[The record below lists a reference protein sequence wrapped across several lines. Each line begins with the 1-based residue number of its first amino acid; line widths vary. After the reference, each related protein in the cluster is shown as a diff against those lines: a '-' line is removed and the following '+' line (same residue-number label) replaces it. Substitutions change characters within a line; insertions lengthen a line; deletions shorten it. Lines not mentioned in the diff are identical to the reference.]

1 MMHRA
6 LKYSRYQI
14 RIEFGSWRPPLKLV
28 GAAPFRSASQG
39 VTVMEREYDVIEL
52 GAVSVETKGL
62 GGPTGDVGIGE
73 QPAGLSDE

>member
-1 MMHRA
+1 
-6 LKYSRYQI
+6 
-14 RIEFGSWRPPLKLV
+14 
-28 GAAPFRSASQG
+28 
-39 VTVMEREYDVIEL
+39 MEREYDVIEL